1 MSAGFARAAF
11 LTAALCLVAPFFA
24 RGAYYCTREGA
35 VLTYERREADSGKL
49 KWKHELSVLRS
60 AAGPDGT
67 LRVECSSLFTGR
79 RGKVLNGG
87 RVLYAAEVLPGGDV
101 CADPSEALKSV
112 LGKYLPGRGIST
124 VPARSV
130 LPAVLLAGEVLP
142 DLQFSVS
149 AMGMTWRVRV
159 TERKVL
165 RFERIVTPA
174 GTFDCPVVSEH
185 KIERGPGRNRETT
198 ALTWYAEGVGMVR
211 HDTYDK
217 SGRLLTSEV
226 LKNIR

>member
-112 LGKYLPGRGIST
+112 LGNYLPGRGIST

-130 LPAVLLAGEVLP
+130 LPAVLSAGEVLP
-142 DLQFSVS
+142 DLQS
-149 AMGMTWRVRV
+149 ACRRW
-159 TERKVL
+159 
-165 RFERIVTPA
+165 A
-174 GTFDCPVVSEH
+174 
-185 KIERGPGRNRETT
+185 
-198 ALTWYAEGVGMVR
+198 
-211 HDTYDK
+211 
-217 SGRLLTSEV
+217 
-226 LKNIR
+226 